1 VGLAGARL
9 PRRCASSI
17 TWPDWRLGAPGSEGQ
32 ILKALLIASALTTNV
47 TAPADTPQWWLPHLF
62 LQWRAGCAEAC
73 WLSREKLGLP
83 FNALEPGKLAAY

>member
-1 VGLAGARL
+1 MRIVDHVASLAAGRAGAR
-9 PRRCASSI
+9 
-17 TWPDWRLGAPGSEGQ
+17 GQ

>member
-1 VGLAGARL
+1 MPIVDHVTSMAAGRAGQRGGKYSKHCSLPSAR
-9 PRRCASSI
+9 
-17 TWPDWRLGAPGSEGQ
+17 
-32 ILKALLIASALTTNV
+32 TTNV